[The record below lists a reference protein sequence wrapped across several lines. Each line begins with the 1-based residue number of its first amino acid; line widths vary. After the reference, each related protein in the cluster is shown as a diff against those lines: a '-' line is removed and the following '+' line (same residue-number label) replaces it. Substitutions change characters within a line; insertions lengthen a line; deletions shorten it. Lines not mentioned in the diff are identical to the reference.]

1 MARAKES
8 SVKERKRGDVRWEN
22 QILKRIEGC
31 AEGIILELGKKMGL
45 GQSAISA
52 GIKNCSFNFDDLG
65 KIFELLEFTEEDII
79 KVMRG

>member
-1 MARAKES
+1 MGKSNFEADRRMRRRDNFRKLMKEKMATRYTQ
-8 SVKERKRGDVRWEN
+8 V
-22 QILKRIEGC
+22 Q
-31 AEGIILELGKKMGL
+31 LGKKMGL

-52 GIKNCSFNFDDLG
+52 GIKNCSFDFDDLG

>member
-1 MARAKES
+1 MGKSNFEADRRMRRRDNFRKLMKEKMATRYTQ
-8 SVKERKRGDVRWEN
+8 G
-22 QILKRIEGC
+22 Q
-31 AEGIILELGKKMGL
+31 LGKKMGL